1 MIQLKSCIRLLLNK
15 VGYDVVRLGRNN
27 DTLADLLVNIFRDH
41 SIQCVIDVGAN
52 AGQYGRFLRNLGF
65 DGHIVSFEPVHNV
78 FVRLAEE
85 AKGDPKWHCYNLALG
100 DKPEDKKINVY
111 SSTVFSSFLEATD
124 YAKGIWKSL
133 EQNQEEVVSV
143 VTLDDMRAEIEKV
156 TGCSRFYLKLDT
168 QGYDQQAFRGA
179 RATMDKVAAMQT
191 ELSMIHVYDGMPDPL
206 DILKEFTYPGFSVA
220 GMYPI
225 NRDESLAV
233 IEFDC
238 VLVRRN

>member
-1 MIQLKSCIRLLLNK
+1 MKNNIRSLINRF
-15 VGYDVVRLGRNN
+15 GYDVVRFGRNN
-27 DTLADLLVNIFRDH
+27 NTFDDLLTNLFSLYDIR
-41 SIQCVIDVGAN
+41 CVIDVGAN

-65 DGHIVSFEPVHNV
+65 DGHIVSFEPVNNV
-78 FVRLAEE
+78 FDKLREE

-100 DKPEDKKINVY
+100 DKPEDKIINVY

-143 VTLDDMRAEIEKV
+143 VTLDDMVVEIEKI
-156 TGCSRFYLKLDT
+156 TGCNRFYLKLDT
-168 QGYDQQAFRGA
+168 QGYDQPAFRGA

-206 DILKEFTYPGFSVA
+206 DILKEFTAPGFFVA

-238 VLVRRN
+238 VLVRRR